1 MIQNILFKI
10 RKCTITKRVVSL
22 TLALTII
29 FSALSL
35 SSCFAGGQELPP
47 LDFEYTLT
55 DRDKE
60 DALDLVERLE
70 KHIDK
75 GRFFKTLSTAGELQ
89 SILDYIYDQ
98 YTVSEIQYYLDLE
111 DDEAY
116 ERYLESEDLYLNV
129 LEESQRVLKKLYNS
143 NLIAKKLF
151 FMGWTE
157 QEINAL
163 TASNEEVI
171 ALEEDQNDLLREYLD
186 LEDPESAE
194 WSRAVEQL
202 YFKQYQNF
210 QKYAS
215 LHGFDSYY
223 EYACSEI
230 YSRHYT
236 KDQRKSFRQ
245 NVKEYLLP
253 VYIEVFSLYQ
263 ERRDALSDE
272 KKELLSSL
280 RSDPCTPENE
290 YLTQY
295 IDSYPDE
302 MKTVMNRLFD
312 RDALICSESENAYGV
327 GFTNYSIYCEQ
338 PYVYLGK
345 GCQDILTLI
354 HELGHYTAFYHFSDA
369 ALPYDTCEVHS
380 QGNEWLFLYD
390 LESKLDTDV
399 YEVYLLW
406 RLRNG
411 LEVIVASTVI
421 DEFEE
426 TVYSSDILSSPNDLN
441 AIMKNIY
448 DSYEGLN
455 DPFPFDEFYT
465 YSQYVTMENPVYYL
479 SYATSEL
486 AALSLY
492 TTAKEDGY
500 SKAQDIFI
508 DLCLKT
514 PTGYPM
520 LDTLSDVGLPSP
532 FEPEAFTRVKEVFEP
547 IFSKKSSDP
556 TA

>member
-1 MIQNILFKI
+1 MIQSILFTI
-10 RKCTITKRVVSL
+10 RKVNITKRVVSL
-22 TLALTII
+22 ALALTII

-35 SSCFAGGQELPP
+35 SSCFFGGQEIPP
-47 LDFEYTLT
+47 FDFEYTLT
-55 DRDKE
+55 EQDEE
-60 DALDLVERLE
+60 DALGLAERLE
-70 KHIDK
+70 EYIDK
-75 GRFFKTLSTAGELQ
+75 GRFFKILSTADELQ
-89 SILDYIYDQ
+89 SVLDYIYHQ
-98 YTVSEIQYYLDLE
+98 YSVSEIQYYLDLE
-111 DDEAY
+111 NDEAY
-116 ERYLESEDLYLNV
+116 ERYVETEDIYLNV
-129 LEESQRVLKKLYNS
+129 VKESQMVLKKLYDS

-151 FMGWTE
+151 FMDWTE

-171 ALEEDQNDLLREYLD
+171 ALEEEQNDLLREYLD
-186 LEDPESAE
+186 LDDPESAE
-194 WSRAVEQL
+194 WSKAVEQL

-210 QKYAS
+210 QKYTS

-230 YSRHYT
+230 YSRQYT
-236 KDQRKSFRQ
+236 KEQRETFRQ
-245 NVKEYLLP
+245 NVKEHLLP
-253 VYIEVFSLYQ
+253 VYKEVYSLYR
-263 ERRDALSDE
+263 ERRDSLSED

-280 RSDPCTPENE
+280 RNDPCLPENE

-295 IDSYPDE
+295 IDSYPPE

-312 RDALICSESENAYGV
+312 RGALICSESENAYGV
-327 GFTNYSIYCEQ
+327 GFTNYSNYCDQ
-338 PYVYLGK
+338 PYVYLGE

-369 ALPYDTCEVHS
+369 ELPYDTCEVHS

-399 YEVYLLW
+399 YEAYLLW

-426 TVYSSDILSSPNDLN
+426 TVYSSDKISSPSDLKS
-441 AIMKNIY
+441 IMKNIY
-448 DSYEGLN
+448 DGYEGLN
-455 DPFPFDEFYT
+455 DPFPFDDFYI

-492 TTAKEDGY
+492 TVAKEDGY

-514 PTGYPM
+514 PTGMPM

-532 FEPEAFTRVKEVFEP
+532 FEPAAFTRVKEAFEP
-547 IFSKKSSDP
+547 IILKKNSDS
-556 TA
+556 AA